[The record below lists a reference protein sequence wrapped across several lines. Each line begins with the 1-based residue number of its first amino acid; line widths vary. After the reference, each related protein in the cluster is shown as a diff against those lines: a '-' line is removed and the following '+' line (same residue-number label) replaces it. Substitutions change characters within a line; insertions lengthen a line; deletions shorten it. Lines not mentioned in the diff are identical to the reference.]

1 MKERIK
7 ALRKCEGLN
16 QAEFGARL
24 GIAPNTVSSYEVGT
38 REVSDAMILLICRE
52 FRVNETWL
60 RTGDGEMYTGATR
73 AEELGALVDQLLADD
88 PPSFR
93 TALVTTLLRFRPD
106 GPEWAILE
114 RIVRQVTEEY
124 TGKQ

>member
-1 MKERIK
+1 MKDRIK
-7 ALRKCEGLN
+7 ILRKSEGLS
-16 QAEFGARL
+16 QTEFGERL
-24 GIAPNTVSSYEVGT
+24 GLVAATISGYEKGN
-38 REVSDAMILLICRE
+38 REVSNAVIRAICRE

-60 RTGDGEMYTGATR
+60 RTGEGEMYTGATR

>member
-16 QAEFGARL
+16 QTEFGERL
-24 GIAPNTVSSYEVGT
+24 GVATSTISGYENGT
-38 REVSDAMILLICRE
+38 REVSDAMILSICRE

-60 RTGDGEMYTGATR
+60 RTGEGEMYTGATR

-114 RIVRQVTEEY
+114 KIVRQVTEEY